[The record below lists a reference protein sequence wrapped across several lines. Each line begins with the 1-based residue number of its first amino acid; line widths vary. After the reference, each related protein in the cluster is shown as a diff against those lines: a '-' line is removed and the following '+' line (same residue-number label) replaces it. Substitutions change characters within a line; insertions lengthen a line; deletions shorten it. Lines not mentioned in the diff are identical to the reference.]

1 MEEDLLEIKLSKK
14 ELELITDSILYTAN
28 TDVCID
34 NYSEEIQKLNHLAI
48 NFRKQYPS
56 IFSSKAF
63 LWTRNSYEFADPYT
77 SEIVNFFPELLE
89 NVHKP

>member
-14 ELELITDSILYTAN
+14 ELELIIDSILYTAN

-56 IFSSKAF
+56 IFSSKAC
-63 LWTRNSYEFADPYT
+63 
-77 SEIVNFFPELLE
+77 
-89 NVHKP
+89 